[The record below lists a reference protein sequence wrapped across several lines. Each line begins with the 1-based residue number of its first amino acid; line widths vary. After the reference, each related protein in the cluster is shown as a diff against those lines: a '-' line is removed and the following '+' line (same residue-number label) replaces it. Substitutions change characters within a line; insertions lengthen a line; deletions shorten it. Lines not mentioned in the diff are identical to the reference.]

1 MIEFI
6 FLFFPKIHLHVQKL
20 YSILIGKAASPAE
33 YCQGVE
39 LFRFF
44 TQVEE
49 TRDGLV
55 RGVIFFFLMM
65 M

>member
-6 FLFFPKIHLHVQKL
+6 FLLLPKIHLHVQKL
-20 YSILIGKAASPAE
+20 YSFLIGKAASPAE

-39 LFRFF
+39 FRFF

-55 RGVIFFFLMM
+55 RGVSFPF
-65 M
+65 